1 MNEIDEYKKKVKD
14 FIIKDLKLVSSPK
27 IVEFGVRRGISTK
40 MFIDICKKNN
50 GFLQSIDIRES
61 ENFSDSRYWKFHL
74 TRDDNF
80 DYLDQVI
87 PDGIDLF
94 YLDSFHDANHIEKI
108 IYHYYPKLNLNGQ
121 FIIDDVSWIPY
132 LKDEKRNSFN
142 CERNNNETYERIM
155 EINYGN
161 SKNQEL
167 YFSFVGSGLAKIIKR
182 SNDDLFAL
190 KKIKT
195 RKFSIKNFFRK
206 ILKIIIN

>member
-1 MNEIDEYKKKVKD
+1 MNEYDKKLKD
-14 FIIKDLKLVSSPK
+14 FFMEELKSVKAPK

-40 MFIDICKKNN
+40 MFIDICEKNN
-50 GFLQSIDIRES
+50 GFLHSVDCDDFT
-61 ENFSDSRYWKFHL
+61 NVSDSRYWKFHL

-80 DYLDQVI
+80 DYLDQEI

-94 YLDSFHDANHIEKI
+94 YLDSFHNANHIEKI
-108 IYHYYPKLNLNGQ
+108 IYHYYPKLKLNGQ

-132 LKDEKRNSFN
+132 LKDAKRNSFN
-142 CERNNNETYERIM
+142 CERNNNETFERIM

-161 SKNQEL
+161 SRNLEL
-167 YFSFVGSGLAKIIKR
+167 YFSFIGSGLAKIIKR
-182 SNDDLFAL
+182 SNDNLFAP

-206 ILKIIIN
+206 IL